1 MHDARHMRS
10 PTGSRQTGSASQSL
24 QLAVACVVAAVLVA
38 APTAAARPLSGE
50 LSPTQV
56 GAARYTVQV
65 HNIGQYPVHV
75 TIGRLL
81 SVIVP
86 PNGWRFGDARF
97 RAGASYRVHAAG
109 PLRGLVWD
117 ASLTSQ

>member
-1 MHDARHMRS
+1 
-10 PTGSRQTGSASQSL
+10 
-24 QLAVACVVAAVLVA
+24 VA
-38 APTAAARPLSGE
+38 APTAAARPLSGELSPKVLVVVTTGFGIE